1 MSLESLVEEIRRRGE
16 TDLAAIIAARE
27 TERAKIVADRDQR
40 IEEVRSENARATE
53 AEVARERAQ
62 RLAAAKLQARKLLYE
77 AREKRLETAVAETR
91 ALLQEYTRSTQYPAV
106 LKRMAAAATDAL
118 GKQIRI
124 SGRSEDAYLLSKVAG
139 KSFDPTPQPILGG
152 LVAETPDGSRRLN
165 LAFDELLRLHED
177 RVRELLA

>member
-16 TDLAAIIAARE
+16 ADLAAITAARDA
-27 TERAKIVADRDQR
+27 ERAKVVAQRDQR
-40 IEEVRSENARATE
+40 IEQVRAESARATE

-77 AREKRLETAVAETR
+77 ARERRLGTAVTETR
-91 ALLQEYTRSTQYPAV
+91 TLLQEYTRSTQYPAV

-124 SGRSEDAYLLSKVAG
+124 SGRGEDAYLLAKVAG
-139 KSFDPTPQPILGG
+139 KGFDPTPQPILGG
-152 LVAETPDGSRRLN
+152 LVAETTDGSRRLN